1 MIYGEPTMRWRFERY
16 HRGTLMAE
24 GAEVSAETEDEAHQK
39 ARRLFSE
46 YKYQNDKFVLVEI
59 VK

>member
-1 MIYGEPTMRWRFERY
+1 
-16 HRGTLMAE
+16 MAE

-46 YKYQNDKFVLVEI
+46 RKCQNDKFVLVET